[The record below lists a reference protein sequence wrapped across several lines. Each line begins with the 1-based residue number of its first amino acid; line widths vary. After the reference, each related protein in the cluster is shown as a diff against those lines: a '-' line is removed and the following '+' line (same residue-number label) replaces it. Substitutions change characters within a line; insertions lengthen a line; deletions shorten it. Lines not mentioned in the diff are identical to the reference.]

1 VCAAFGLPEPG
12 IGGTTITGAYLASRV
27 ERYLVQHPY
36 VQTLV
41 INAFNAGRASVLADM
56 LLEPQK
62 RPAFAD
68 LYYDRRLF
76 VPEPDAPSVGE
87 ALTDLL
93 SPSGVYWEGGGPS
106 RQ

>member
-1 VCAAFGLPEPG
+1 MRHLASWAG

-56 LLEPQK
+56 LLELQK
-62 RPAFAD
+62 AAAAFAD
-68 LYYDRRLF
+68 SLRPASFRPGARR
-76 VPEPDAPSVGE
+76 SQRG
-87 ALTDLL
+87 
-93 SPSGVYWEGGGPS
+93 
-106 RQ
+106 